1 MVKQFFS
8 RELHSNVYLVYDGG
22 EGMIIDCGAP
32 ATEILNEVKRLGI
45 VVKYIVLSHGHFDHV
60 DFIEEYIDA
69 FPDAKLMCH
78 ENELQVLLDME
89 GNVSTLFGKPRVYN
103 YDFSTLKE
111 GDSLSV
117 GELNFKV
124 LNTPGHTP
132 GSICLLCDEKRLLFT
147 GDVLFASGYGRTD
160 FKYGNPYDMASSL
173 RRLMS
178 LDPEIVF
185 FSGHGIESKIKY
197 ELY

>member
-45 VVKYIVLSHGHFDHV
+45 AVKYIVLSHGHFDHV

-124 LNTPGHTP
+124 EAAEEDYLF
-132 GSICLLCDEKRLLFT
+132 DEIGCGL
-147 GDVLFASGYGRTD
+147 
-160 FKYGNPYDMASSL
+160 
-173 RRLMS
+173 
-178 LDPEIVF
+178 
-185 FSGHGIESKIKY
+185 KIK
-197 ELY
+197 ELQTTKQELLNSLQLYYKYITAKKDNI